1 MQCAYFCVQLS
12 EAIIG
17 RSSIIQDQTIQTKYS
32 ATTRCVLKHI
42 YNNIYGLINET
53 GLYNRNKV
61 LSFVIYNPIYF
72 TNFRRITDERV
83 ARVRYSPEIS
93 ELSMVINHKTED
105 FISIF
110 TLQAVHPAFFGI
122 WRNIHYLAR
131 PMKVLKC
138 LKFLPL
144 NMVP

>member
-17 RSSIIQDQTIQTKYS
+17 RSSIIQDKTIQTKYS

-61 LSFVIYNPIYF
+61 LSLVIYNP
-72 TNFRRITDERV
+72 R
-83 ARVRYSPEIS
+83 
-93 ELSMVINHKTED
+93 LSGVINHKTSD
-105 FISIF
+105 FISTIPEIQPIQNKSYR
-110 TLQAVHPAFFGI
+110 QASVLFYRLIRGHPDSPDSHTG
-122 WRNIHYLAR
+122 
-131 PMKVLKC
+131 VQC
-138 LKFLPL
+138 LGKRQAEP
-144 NMVP
+144 VCGGGEEC